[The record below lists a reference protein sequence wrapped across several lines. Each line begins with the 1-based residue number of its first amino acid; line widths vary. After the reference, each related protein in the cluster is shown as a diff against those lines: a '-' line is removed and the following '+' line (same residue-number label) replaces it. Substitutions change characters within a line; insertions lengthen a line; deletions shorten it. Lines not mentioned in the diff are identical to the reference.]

1 MANVMLTSEAAKDP
15 NKPFALRVED
25 VCTKF
30 DVCTNNCARFRSKDD
45 QLTMLCA
52 FVGARIRVS
61 HTCAVGGTIP
71 VEREEAINGDDQV
84 VKKLEQFNS
93 VCDELYKEILRRKEK
108 ILNLMEKSPK
118 NVDLHRQIQTAGNLA
133 QVVGEFRHFLETGN
147 DTTLVQVP
155 QQPKE

>member
-30 DVCTNNCARFRSKDD
+30 DELVSEC
-45 QLTMLCA
+45 LTLVQSEEQ
-52 FVGARIRVS
+52 FPNTEG
-61 HTCAVGGTIP
+61 
-71 VEREEAINGDDQV
+71 EEAINVDDQV

-147 DTTLVQVP
+147 DTTPVQVP

>member
-15 NKPFALRVED
+15 NKPFAVRVED

-30 DVCTNNCARFRSKDD
+30 DELVSEC
-45 QLTMLCA
+45 LTLVQ
-52 FVGARIRVS
+52 F
-61 HTCAVGGTIP
+61 
-71 VEREEAINGDDQV
+71 EEQPTSNEGEIQTSMEDQV

-108 ILNLMEKSPK
+108 LLYLMEKSPK

-133 QVVGEFRHFLETGN
+133 QVVGDFRHFLETGTDATQSKSYIN
-147 DTTLVQVP
+147 
-155 QQPKE
+155 

>member
-25 VCTKF
+25 VCVKF
-30 DVCTNNCARFRSKDD
+30 DELVTEC
-45 QLTMLCA
+45 LTL
-52 FVGARIRVS
+52 VQSEEQSPEGE
-61 HTCAVGGTIP
+61 GQDG
-71 VEREEAINGDDQV
+71 VEGQV

-93 VCDELYKEILRRKEK
+93 VCDELYKEILGRKEK
-108 ILNLMEKSPK
+108 LLNLMEKSPK

-133 QVVGEFRHFLETGN
+133 QVVGDFRHFLETGEN
-147 DTTLVQVP
+147 STPQQQ

>member
-30 DVCTNNCARFRSKDD
+30 DELVSEC
-45 QLTMLCA
+45 LTLVQSEEQ
-52 FVGARIRVS
+52 FPN
-61 HTCAVGGTIP
+61 T
-71 VEREEAINGDDQV
+71 EREEAINGDDQV

>member
-25 VCTKF
+25 VCAKF
-30 DVCTNNCARFRSKDD
+30 DELVSEC
-45 QLTMLCA
+45 LTLVQSEEQFPEGEGQA
-52 FVGARIRVS
+52 G
-61 HTCAVGGTIP
+61 
-71 VEREEAINGDDQV
+71 VEDQV

-108 ILNLMEKSPK
+108 LLNLMEKSPK

-133 QVVGEFRHFLETGN
+133 QVVGDFRHFLETGVN
-147 DTTLVQVP
+147 ATPQQQP

>member
-30 DVCTNNCARFRSKDD
+30 DELVADC
-45 QLTMLCA
+45 LTLIQSNEQ
-52 FVGARIRVS
+52 F
-61 HTCAVGGTIP
+61 P
-71 VEREEAINGDDQV
+71 EREEQTDVEDQV

-93 VCDELYKEILRRKEK
+93 VCDELYKEITHLTSTTLFQLRRKEK
-108 ILNLMEKSPK
+108 LLNLMEKSPK

-133 QVVGEFRHFLETGN
+133 QVIGDFRYFLETGSN
-147 DTTLVQVP
+147 VTPMP
-155 QQPKE
+155 QHQQSKE

>member
-30 DVCTNNCARFRSKDD
+30 DASVLKDR
-45 QLTMLCA
+45 
-52 FVGARIRVS
+52 GAIQ
-61 HTCAVGGTIP
+61 TE
-71 VEREEAINGDDQV
+71 VEDQV

-108 ILNLMEKSPK
+108 LLYLMEKSPK

-133 QVVGEFRHFLETGN
+133 QVMGDFRYFLETGTDVSHQTN
-147 DTTLVQVP
+147 QHKL
-155 QQPKE
+155 

>member
-25 VCTKF
+25 VCVKF
-30 DVCTNNCARFRSKDD
+30 DELVSEC
-45 QLTMLCA
+45 LTLVQSEEQ
-52 FVGARIRVS
+52 FPEGEGQ
-61 HTCAVGGTIP
+61 TG
-71 VEREEAINGDDQV
+71 VEDQV

-93 VCDELYKEILRRKEK
+93 VCDELYKEILRRKERL
-108 ILNLMEKSPK
+108 LNLMEKSPK

-133 QVVGEFRHFLETGN
+133 QVVGDFRHFLETGVN
-147 DTTLVQVP
+147 ATPQQPP